1 MKHVKCKIDHLNTV
15 FTIQSID
22 RLIDSFFALSTI
34 PPFALQTSFHVVSIP
49 FYISCVYFLFI
60 AILKIGLNFI
70 LILMRLNLNLAVS
83 SFLFRHVFENTLFC
97 VLQSTQKNTQL
108 KSFCSSKKNDQQPP
122 LNLNASHSI
131 VNN

>member
-49 FYISCVYFLFI
+49 FYIRVCVFSFHRHSQNRIEFYFNI
-60 AILKIGLNFI
+60 DE
-70 LILMRLNLNLAVS
+70 VE
-83 SFLFRHVFENTLFC
+83 FELG
-97 VLQSTQKNTQL
+97 S
-108 KSFCSSKKNDQQPP
+108 
-122 LNLNASHSI
+122 SI
-131 VNN
+131 VSISTCI